1 MVLDYMYIPEGTK
14 KCKEEVHVLLQC
26 TYIYSVDSA
35 NNNLL
40 VPYKEWYSL
49 IGYANHY
56 LFCDR

>member
-14 KCKEEVHVLLQC
+14 MSKEEVHVVLQC

-40 VPYKEWYSL
+40 VPY
-49 IGYANHY
+49 
-56 LFCDR
+56 